1 MFLIYIFGDYY
12 KDFLHFICLLSKL
25 QYFQYSRTL
34 IKIFSIGILFFKI
47 LYFFKKIFFLVY
59 SLNIYIIFMKIYK
72 ILFYNYNILIKIIL
86 HSLDF
91 P

>member
-47 LYFFKKIFFLVY
+47 LYFFKKNFFP
-59 SLNIYIIFMKIYK
+59 SLFIKYIYK
-72 ILFYNYNILIKIIL
+72 FYENL
-86 HSLDF
+86 
-91 P
+91 